1 MEGSLK
7 FGILIFLEYIC
18 KEISPNLD
26 TVIHSFIYSFVQQTF
41 VGYQPW
47 PGLHSNNRWEPRR
60 GCPLS
65 TRTLRFAPIPTIP

>member
-47 PGLHSNNRWEPRR
+47 PGLHSNNR
-60 GCPLS
+60 
-65 TRTLRFAPIPTIP
+65 